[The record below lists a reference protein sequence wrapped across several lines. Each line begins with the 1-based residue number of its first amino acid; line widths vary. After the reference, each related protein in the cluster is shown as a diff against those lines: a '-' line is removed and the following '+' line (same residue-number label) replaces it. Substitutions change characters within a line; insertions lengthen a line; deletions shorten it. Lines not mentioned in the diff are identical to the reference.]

1 MRTAVAG
8 IFLETEFTMATR
20 SIARRSLPTWKSCG
34 AAARRIWFFTRERN
48 GGWIITVSL
57 RTTWRRAQ
65 RLSKR
70 PLSLQSTN
78 LNLPRRERRRK
89 LEATS
94 TFSGMTEFE
103 IRTTTKAD
111 VPVILSLIR
120 ELATYERAP
129 DAVVATEAGL
139 RDVLFGAKPSAE
151 VLLAL
156 ENNEAVGFAVFF
168 HNFSTW
174 LGRPGLYL
182 EDLFVK
188 PEDRGKGY
196 GRALLVALAK
206 VARERSCGRME
217 WAVLD
222 WNEPAI
228 EFYRKLGAKPMDEWT
243 VFRLTRDG
251 IVKLADTTQ
260 D

>member
-1 MRTAVAG
+1 MTSPNFVIRPA
-8 IFLETEFTMATR
+8 TM
-20 SIARRSLPTWKSCG
+20 
-34 AAARRIWFFTRERN
+34 
-48 GGWIITVSL
+48 
-57 RTTWRRAQ
+57 
-65 RLSKR
+65 
-70 PLSLQSTN
+70 
-78 LNLPRRERRRK
+78 
-89 LEATS
+89 
-94 TFSGMTEFE
+94 
-103 IRTTTKAD
+103 AD
-111 VPVILSLIR
+111 VPVILELIR
-120 ELATYERAP
+120 ALATYERAP
-129 DAVVATEAGL
+129 NEVTATEKGL
-139 RDVLFGAKPSAE
+139 TEVLFGKKPAAE
-151 VLLAL
+151 VLLAF
-156 ENNEAVGFAVFF
+156 ENETAVGFAVFF

-182 EDLFVK
+182 EDLFVR

-228 EFYRKLGAKPMDEWT
+228 EFYRKLGAKPMEEWT

-251 IVKLADTTQ
+251 IVKLADATQ